1 MTDTVKAVFESA
13 IRMSDE
19 GRHEEAAELLEQLLK
34 DRIDRPARLAAVHGQ
49 LGHIYHS
56 ELHRYPAAEEHF
68 RKCVDLSP
76 SSEAASLG
84 LFHSLMKQ
92 RRVSE
97 ALAEMKRFVARKPS
111 EEYRRV
117 LAEMGE
123 VLDGEGT

>member
-1 MTDTVKAVFESA
+1 MTDPVEAAFESA

-19 GRHEEAAELLEQLLK
+19 GRYEEAAELLERLLE

-49 LGHIYHS
+49 LGHIYLS

-68 RKCVDLSP
+68 RRCVYLSP
-76 SSEAASLG
+76 SSELASLG
-84 LFHSLMKQ
+84 LFHSLMNQ

-97 ALAEMKRFVARKPS
+97 ALVEMKRFVAIQPS

-117 LAEMGE
+117 LAEIRE
-123 VLDGEGT
+123 ALDGA